1 MTDIY
6 YLYVKTHKITGL
18 KYLGYTKRNP
28 YTYLGSGSYW
38 NDHLRIHGN
47 HIDTEVLLETDS
59 KDTIKSTGRYYSNL
73 WDVVNAKDE
82 SGKKLWANLK
92 PEEGTGG
99 SIPRTTPVPKS
110 VGKKI
115 SKKLKGRV
123 NGPHSEERKQNIAKS
138 KIGIHKGMS
147 YEEIYGEEEGKALRK
162 DRSIKLKKYYK
173 DEPGIRAGNNNSNAK
188 FYEFI
193 SPDNQRFNING
204 AIVSFC
210 KQNNLNLAGV
220 YKCINGEVDRYKGW
234 QITRLNTLV

>member
-6 YLYVKTHKITGL
+6 YLYVKTHKKTGL
-18 KYLGYTKRNP
+18 KYLGYTKRDP

-59 KDTIKSTGRYYSNL
+59 KDTIKSTGQYYSNL
-73 WDVVNAKDE
+73 WNIVDAKDE

-123 NGPHSEERKQNIAKS
+123 NGPHSAERKQNIAKS
-138 KIGIHKGMS
+138 KIGTHKGMT
-147 YEEIYGEEEGKALRK
+147 YEEIYGKKAKALRE
-162 DRSIKLKKYYK
+162 DRSIKLKSYIKQNP
-173 DEPGIRAGNNNSNAK
+173 DIRAGKNNGNAK

-193 SPDNQRFNING
+193 SPSKQLYTING
-204 AIVSFC
+204 SIVQFC
-210 KQNNLNLAGV
+210 KQNNLNITGV
-220 YKCINGEVDRYKGW
+220 YKCINGQLDSYKDW
-234 QITRLNTLV
+234 QIKRLDTSI